1 LTPPDALG
9 QSAAMTVRNAFYVVA
24 ILFATAAI
32 SADNGGTGSIS
43 GTINGV
49 EVGKQNQQDEAAQ
62 IPPKTTC
69 VSSCQAA
76 ESRCSREV
84 RSARRD
90 CERVAANGG
99 RDVFTGR
106 YDGYGIDYGQFCN
119 YFAHPDVACGSGY
132 YSRGCQSRLAVRH
145 GICLDAMQNIASLR
159 YDCFRTERDA
169 NIQCRAELS
178 DCKAACQ

>member
-1 LTPPDALG
+1 MSVR
-9 QSAAMTVRNAFYVVA
+9 SAVHVVA
-24 ILFATAAI
+24 ILFTTAAI
-32 SADNGGTGSIS
+32 SADNGGT
-43 GTINGV
+43 
-49 EVGKQNQQDEAAQ
+49 AAAATPK
-62 IPPKTTC
+62 IPTRAVC
-69 VSSCQAA
+69 MNHCQAA

-84 RSARRD
+84 RNARRD

-106 YDGYGIDYGQFCN
+106 NSNAYEIDYGQFCS
-119 YFAHPDVACGSGY
+119 YFASPEVNCGTDY
-132 YSRGCQSRLAVRH
+132 YSRSCQARLAHRH

-169 NIQCRAELS
+169 NNQCRAELS

>member
-1 LTPPDALG
+1 LTPAETLG
-9 QSAAMTVRNAFYVVA
+9 QSAAMNARNALHVLA

-32 SADNGGTGSIS
+32 SADNGSS
-43 GTINGV
+43 
-49 EVGKQNQQDEAAQ
+49 QDQPAKVPTHTACLNHCLASEG
-62 IPPKTTC
+62 
-69 VSSCQAA
+69 
-76 ESRCSREV
+76 RCSRDV

-106 YDGYGIDYGQFCN
+106 YNGYGIDYGQFCN
-119 YFAHPDVACGSGY
+119 YFGNAEANCGSDY
-132 YSRGCQSRLAVRH
+132 YSRGCQARLVARH
-145 GICLDAMQNIASLR
+145 GICLDAMQNIAQLR

-169 NIQCRAELS
+169 NNQCRAELS